1 MADNRNSEAVL
12 GLISRVRC
20 GDNAAFEELL
30 SMYTPLI
37 EASVAKFLQ
46 DELYSFY
53 ADDFK
58 QEATMVFYNSI
69 LAYDMEQYDVEFG
82 LYAKICITNALVSQF
97 RQLSKRIPERLS
109 LARSDDLFAGD
120 LEDPSAK
127 IVELENLRRLYSV
140 IRKNLSEFE
149 YEVWCLYAVGK
160 SAADI
165 GKRLDKDERSVSNA
179 IYRIRKKLS
188 TLLRQSN

>member
-1 MADNRNSEAVL
+1 MAGETSSKAVVE
-12 GLISRVRC
+12 LIVRVKH
-20 GDNAAFEELL
+20 GDNTAFESLL
-30 SMYTPLI
+30 SMYMPLI
-37 EASVAKFLQ
+37 EASVSKFLV
-46 DELYSFY
+46 DEMYSLY

-58 QEATMVFYNSI
+58 QEATIVFYNSI

-109 LARSDDLFAGD
+109 LARCDDLFAGD

-127 IVELENLRRLYSV
+127 IVELENLRKLYSV
-140 IRKNLSEFE
+140 IRNNLSVFE
-149 YEVWCLYAVGK
+149 YEVWCQYAVGK

-165 GKRLDKDERSVSNA
+165 GKRLGKSEKSISNA

-188 TLLRQSN
+188 ALLRESH